1 MHWFGFYGFVVS
13 TNLASYV
20 VFLRRVGVKRVR
32 DPSVDREV
40 LRLLR
45 VRIYQRLICVKRLSS
60 RDQRHMLIQN
70 GSILDSSNGDG
81 RSNYNG
87 RIERNGQVGRSN
99 WLSGYYAIYLLKIRD
114 EALDR
119 GV

>member
-13 TNLASYV
+13 TNLASHV

-45 VRIYQRLICVKRLSS
+45 VRIYQRLICLKRLSS
-60 RDQRHMLIQN
+60 RDQRHMLIQC
-70 GSILDSSNGDG
+70 GGILDSSNG
-81 RSNYNG
+81 NG
-87 RIERNGQVGRSN
+87 RRSVERNEQVGCSN
-99 WLSGYYAIYLLKIRD
+99 RFSGYYAIYLLKIRD